1 MLMRQVARKDEQI
14 VLPRRK
20 QIQLS
25 PLSKN
30 IERKKRPA
38 YTLHQERSKHF
49 ISFLTILVKSNQTSQ
64 ISLIML

>member
-1 MLMRQVARKDEQI
+1 MLMRQVSRKDEQI
-14 VLPRRK
+14 VLPRKK

-30 IERKKRPA
+30 IERKKGPG

-49 ISFLTILVKSNQTSQ
+49 ISFPTILVKNNQTSR

>member
-20 QIQLS
+20 QIHLS

-30 IERKKRPA
+30 IERKKGPE

-49 ISFLTILVKSNQTSQ
+49 ISFLTILVKNNQISQ

>member
-14 VLPRRK
+14 VLPQRK

-30 IERKKRPA
+30 IERKKSPA

-49 ISFLTILVKSNQTSQ
+49 ISFLTILVKNNQTSQ

>member
-1 MLMRQVARKDEQI
+1 MLMRQVSRKDEQI

-30 IERKKRPA
+30 IERKKAPA
-38 YTLHQERSKHF
+38 YTLHQERSNHS
-49 ISFLTILVKSNQTSQ
+49 ISFLTILVKNNQTSR

>member
-25 PLSKN
+25 SLSKN
-30 IERKKRPA
+30 IERKKGPA

-49 ISFLTILVKSNQTSQ
+49 ISFLTILVKNNQTSQ

>member
-30 IERKKRPA
+30 IERKKGSE

-49 ISFLTILVKSNQTSQ
+49 ISFLTILVKNNQTSQ